1 MLIYLILKAINS
13 QDVRASIDR
22 TIIGDLKD
30 LDRRLFEDETY
41 YEILEILYS
50 KKFRKYWINGI
61 LIA

>member
-1 MLIYLILKAINS
+1 LKAINS
-13 QDVRASIDR
+13 PSVRASIDR
-22 TIIGDLKD
+22 AIIGDQKD
-30 LDRRLFEDETY
+30 LDRRLFEDQTY